1 MRLHALRLPLTG
13 ALLLLLAVAP
23 PAAAQ
28 APQAQKPLAEGARV
42 ERNVIYGMYSGLALL
57 LDVHRP
63 ATPNGYGVIFISGS
77 GWQAPVEYGATPLK
91 ENQIPVWGPSLLKA
105 GYTVFALNHR
115 AVPRFH
121 YPGAVE
127 DVQRAIRFV
136 RHHAGEY
143 GVDPAHLGGM
153 GGSSGGHLIALTAL
167 MAAPGVAGD
176 PDPVNREPATLQAIV
191 LRATPTDLVAQA
203 RADHGGGV
211 TGFLEVPW
219 SETATAATKKL
230 YTTASPST
238 YVSATSPPT
247 LLVHGDADESV
258 PFEESVAMEAMLKKA
273 GVPTGLIRVP
283 GGAHGAD
290 FGAGTKPHPDW
301 PDFFGSA
308 VAWYDKHLRGR

>member
-1 MRLHALRLPLTG
+1 MRLRALRPLLAGVLPL
-13 ALLLLLAVAP
+13 LLTVAG

-28 APQAQKPLAEGARV
+28 PTKPLADGARV
-42 ERNVIYGMYSGLALL
+42 EPNVIYGMYSGLALL

-63 ATPNGYGVIFISGS
+63 ATPNGYGVIFVSGS
-77 GWQAPVEYGATPLK
+77 GWQAPIEYGATPLK
-91 ENQIPVWGPSLLKA
+91 QNQIPIWGPSLLRA

-136 RHHAGEY
+136 RHHAKDY
-143 GVDPAHLGGM
+143 GIDPAHIGGM

-167 MAAPGVAGD
+167 IAAPGLAGD

-191 LRATPTDLVAQA
+191 LRATPTDLIAQA
-203 RADHGGGV
+203 RADRGGGV

-219 SETATAATKKL
+219 SETATAATKEL
-230 YTTASPST
+230 YATASPST

-247 LLVHGDADESV
+247 LLIHGDADEAV
-258 PFEESVAMEAMLKKA
+258 PFEESVAMEALLKKA
-273 GVPTGLIRVP
+273 GVATGLIRVP

-290 FGAGTKPHPDW
+290 FGAGAKPRADW

>member
-1 MRLHALRLPLTG
+1 MRLRALRPLLAGVLPL
-13 ALLLLLAVAP
+13 LLTVAG

-28 APQAQKPLAEGARV
+28 PTKPLADGARV
-42 ERNVIYGMYSGLALL
+42 EPNVIYGMYSGLALL

-63 ATPNGYGVIFISGS
+63 ATPNGYGVIFVSGS
-77 GWQAPVEYGATPLK
+77 GWQAPIEYGATPLK
-91 ENQIPVWGPSLLKA
+91 QNQIPIWGPSLLKA

-136 RHHAGEY
+136 RHHAKDY
-143 GVDPAHLGGM
+143 GIDPAHIGGM

-167 MAAPGVAGD
+167 MAAPGLAGD
-176 PDPVNREPATLQAIV
+176 PDPVNLEPATLQAIV
-191 LRATPTDLVAQA
+191 LRATPTHLIAQA
-203 RADHGGGV
+203 RADRGGGV

-230 YTTASPST
+230 YETASPST

-247 LLVHGDADESV
+247 LLIHGDADEAV
-258 PFEESVAMEAMLKKA
+258 PFEESVAMEALLKKA
-273 GVPTGLIRVP
+273 GVATGLIRVP

-290 FGAGTKPHPDW
+290 FGAGTKPRADW